1 MEQSMYAL
9 SNDYNGLME
18 YADSIDP
25 EDEQVFLDTLETVLG
40 AIDLKMDDYAV
51 VMSHMK
57 EREDLIDNE
66 IKRLKARKDA
76 IKNNRTRMNER
87 LYEVMITT
95 DRRKVT
101 TDLHTFSIRKNG
113 GKLPLVITGDV
124 PDNFQKV
131 IYEPDNERIREAL
144 DNGEALDFAHYGE
157 RGEYL
162 KID

>member
-1 MEQSMYAL
+1 
-9 SNDYNGLME
+9 ME

-25 EDEQVFLDTLETVLG
+25 EDEQVFLDTLESVLG

>member
-1 MEQSMYAL
+1 MEQSMYEL

-25 EDEQVFLDTLETVLG
+25 EDEQVFLDTLESVLG

-66 IKRLKARKDA
+66 MKRLKARKDA

-95 DRRKVT
+95 GRRKVT

-144 DNGEALDFAHYGE
+144 DNGETLDFAHYGE

>member
-1 MEQSMYAL
+1 MYEL

-25 EDEQVFLDTLETVLG
+25 EDEQVFLDTLESVLG

>member
-1 MEQSMYAL
+1 MEQSMYEL

-25 EDEQVFLDTLETVLG
+25 EDEQVFLDTLESVLG

>member
-1 MEQSMYAL
+1 MEQSMYEL

-25 EDEQVFLDTLETVLG
+25 DDEQVFLDTLEAVLG

-51 VMSHMK
+51 VMGHMK

>member
-1 MEQSMYAL
+1 MEQSMYEL
-9 SNDYNGLME
+9 SSDYNGLME

-25 EDEQVFLDTLETVLG
+25 DDEQVFLDTLEAVLG

-66 IKRLKARKDA
+66 IKRLEARKDA

-87 LYEVMITT
+87 LYEVMTTT